1 MNEMKETELG
11 SVPNHW
17 KEFIVNDLV
26 EANILEKPLD
36 GNHGNIHPKGTD
48 FKKDG
53 IPFIMASDINNG
65 KVDLINCS
73 FIAEEQAKTLQKGFS
88 FEGDVLLTHKASLGR
103 TAIVGKINTPY
114 IMLTPQVTYYRVKNK
129 AKLNNVFLKYFF
141 DSPSFQ
147 SVLENH
153 GNSGSTRAYVGITA
167 QRDLPVILP
176 PIDEQKC
183 IAAVLKGYD
192 DKLNLLISQNNTL
205 EKIAS
210 VLFRQW
216 FFEELKEEWGTL
228 PLSKVANFLNGLAC
242 QKFPPKNEID
252 KLPVLKIKELSSGIT
267 ENSDWASTG
276 IKPEYIVRNGDVIF
290 AWSAS
295 LMVKIWD
302 GQDCIL
308 NQHLFKVT
316 SEIYPKWFYYLWCKH
331 HLAEFISIAA
341 SHATTMGHIKRGD
354 LDEAKVLIP
363 SREELEVM
371 TEQAEPLIQKI
382 IANNIQINT
391 LTKLRD
397 SLLPKLMSGEVKVEV
412 K

>member
-17 KEFIVNDLV
+17 KEFTVNDLV

-65 KVDLINCS
+65 KVDIINCS

-129 AKLNNVFLKYFF
+129 EKLNNVFLKYFF

-176 PIDEQKC
+176 SIDEQKG

-192 DKLNLLISQNNTL
+192 DKLNLLICQNNTL

-216 FFEELKEEWGTL
+216 FFEELREEWGTL

-252 KLPVLKIKELSSGIT
+252 KLPVLKIKELSSGFT
-267 ENSDWASTG
+267 ENSDWASTD
-276 IKPEYIVRNGDVIF
+276 IKTEYIVRNGDVIF

-316 SEIYPKWFYYLWCKH
+316 SQDFPKWFYYLWCKH

-363 SREELEVM
+363 SLEELELM
-371 TEQAEPLIQKI
+371 TKQAEPLIEKI

-397 SLLPKLMSGEVKVEV
+397 SLLPKLMSGEITVEP
-412 K
+412 